1 VTTVAPQ
8 LPLANQ
14 EHHGSGPMSLTIV
27 EATLPS
33 HDCQHRFA
41 WCHCTSGDWFIH
53 LGTSS

>member
-1 VTTVAPQ
+1 
-8 LPLANQ
+8 
-14 EHHGSGPMSLTIV
+14 MSLTIV